1 LNYHYLIKTETFM
14 IDKTL
19 EISELSA
26 KIFNLLN
33 YLEQNCI
40 RLVEINCKII
50 SDNKKNQNAIK
61 INIDRIAAVLN
72 RIFNIKEELETILKE
87 QIIDMQNNEPAV
99 NYDNEILKS
108 LKTLETKTTEIM
120 DKTYYVN
127 QNGKIIK

>member
-1 LNYHYLIKTETFM
+1 
-14 IDKTL
+14 
-19 EISELSA
+19 
-26 KIFNLLN
+26 
-33 YLEQNCI
+33 
-40 RLVEINCKII
+40 VEINCKII
-50 SDNKKNQNAIK
+50 SDNKKNKNAIK